1 MLVGE
6 FNQIGKVGCLG
17 SVGWFAGQLIYSDR
31 YAGYL
36 GWIAGC
42 LIY

>member
-6 FNQIGKVGCLG
+6 FNQIGKVGYLG
-17 SVGWFAGQLIYSDR
+17 LFAGQLIYSDR

-36 GWIAGC
+36 DWIAGW

>member
-6 FNQIGKVGCLG
+6 FNQIGKVGCLI
-17 SVGWFAGQLIYSDR
+17 WFAGHLIYSDR
-31 YAGYL
+31 YKMYACYL
-36 GWIAGC
+36 DWIAGS

>member
-17 SVGWFAGQLIYSDR
+17 WFAGQFIYSDR

-36 GWIAGC
+36 RRIAGR